1 MIARA
6 FVFGQR
12 GRRAGG
18 STLRDDRRDA
28 MLGRRAWTT
37 ARALGKREEIF
48 PIGSTA
54 KTRWFATGGD
64 GEDAVREA
72 NAALDDVFF
81 SDGRVADAAAAGS
94 SSSSAAE
101 SRRLTHVD
109 ATTGAA
115 TMVDVGL
122 KTPTRRTATASAR
135 VTLGDEAFAL
145 VRENKVKKGDV
156 LAAARLAGIIGAK
169 KTHDLIPLCHA
180 LALDSVKIDLRMN
193 EEAKA
198 VDVFATATCSGKTGV
213 EMEAL
218 TAVTVSG
225 LTIYDMCKAVSKD
238 IVIGDVRLEA
248 KYGGKS
254 GDWKRGGEV

>member
-1 MIARA
+1 
-6 FVFGQR
+6 
-12 GRRAGG
+12 
-18 STLRDDRRDA
+18 

-54 KTRWFATGGD
+54 KMRWFATSGD

-81 SDGRVADAAAAGS
+81 SDGRVADAAAAGSS

>member
-1 MIARA
+1 
-6 FVFGQR
+6 
-12 GRRAGG
+12 
-18 STLRDDRRDA
+18 
-28 MLGRRAWTT
+28 
-37 ARALGKREEIF
+37 
-48 PIGSTA
+48 
-54 KTRWFATGGD
+54 
-64 GEDAVREA
+64 
-72 NAALDDVFF
+72 
-81 SDGRVADAAAAGS
+81 
-94 SSSSAAE
+94 
-101 SRRLTHVD
+101 
-109 ATTGAA
+109 
-115 TMVDVGL
+115 MVDVGL

-238 IVIGDVRLEA
+238 IVIGDVRLES

>member
-1 MIARA
+1 M
-6 FVFGQR
+6 
-12 GRRAGG
+12 RRA
-18 STLRDDRRDA
+18 TYLRRA
-28 MLGRRAWTT
+28 MLTRRAWTT
-37 ARALGKREEIF
+37 ARALSVSKEIF
-48 PIGSTA
+48 RIGSTS
-54 KTRWFATGGD
+54 TRACATGGS

-72 NAALDDVFF
+72 NAVLDDVFF
-81 SDGRVADAAAAGS
+81 SAGRMSDDDAVAASLSPSGTTQ
-94 SSSSAAE
+94 
-101 SRRLTHVD
+101 RLTHVD

-238 IVIGDVRLEA
+238 IVIGDVRLES

>member
-1 MIARA
+1 M
-6 FVFGQR
+6 
-12 GRRAGG
+12 
-18 STLRDDRRDA
+18 
-28 MLGRRAWTT
+28 
-37 ARALGKREEIF
+37 
-48 PIGSTA
+48 
-54 KTRWFATGGD
+54 
-64 GEDAVREA
+64 
-72 NAALDDVFF
+72 
-81 SDGRVADAAAAGS
+81 
-94 SSSSAAE
+94 
-101 SRRLTHVD
+101 
-109 ATTGAA
+109 
-115 TMVDVGL
+115 
-122 KTPTRRTATASAR
+122 
-135 VTLGDEAFAL
+135 TLGDEAFAL

>member
-1 MIARA
+1 M
-6 FVFGQR
+6 
-12 GRRAGG
+12 
-18 STLRDDRRDA
+18 LR
-28 MLGRRAWTT
+28 RRAWTA
-37 ARALGKREEIF
+37 ARALGASKRIF
-48 PIGSTA
+48 PIGRTSTRA
-54 KTRWFATGGD
+54 FATGGS

-72 NAALDDVFF
+72 NAVLDDVFF
-81 SDGRVADAAAAGS
+81 SAGRMGENDAVAGS
-94 SSSSAAE
+94 SASGTQQ
-101 SRRLTHVD
+101 RLTHVD

-238 IVIGDVRLEA
+238 IVIGDVRLES